1 MYYVKDYII
10 YRNAIFSCQIPT
22 KGQTASVRYVKSA
35 SCHVMTDDHHH
46 YIRLSVE
53 LLACG
58 HKFGSDIL
66 NNLQNESCDI
76 SGGLYFNQIWPSME
90 G

>member
-1 MYYVKDYII
+1 MQYFHVRYQQKV
-10 YRNAIFSCQIPT
+10 RP
-22 KGQTASVRYVKSA
+22 ASVRYVKSA

-76 SGGLYFNQIWPSME
+76 SGGLDFNQIWPSME